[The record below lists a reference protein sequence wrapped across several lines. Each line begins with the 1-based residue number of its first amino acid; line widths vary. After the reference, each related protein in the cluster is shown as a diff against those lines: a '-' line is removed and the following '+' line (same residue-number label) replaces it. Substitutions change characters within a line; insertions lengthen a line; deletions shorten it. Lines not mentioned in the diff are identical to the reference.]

1 MDYLSRRR
9 HGRKLRIRHSK
20 SKKRSGYIKIYS
32 SSLCVAL
39 RAAVA
44 KRKKHQNRSSHTHPR
59 PDSCSVSVTIGTT
72 GIDYLIRIFTYK
84 NYTPLSAYLL
94 MLEMESM
101 EVMNVTAHN
110 NQNKLFYAI
119 AVNTSK
125 KSQLEIDLLRHKLYR
140 LASTKC
146 QSIAVEWPQKRFKQ
160 QPNIQ

>member
-1 MDYLSRRR
+1 M
-9 HGRKLRIRHSK
+9 
-20 SKKRSGYIKIYS
+20 
-32 SSLCVAL
+32 
-39 RAAVA
+39 
-44 KRKKHQNRSSHTHPR
+44 
-59 PDSCSVSVTIGTT
+59 
-72 GIDYLIRIFTYK
+72 IRIFTYK

-146 QSIAVEWPQKRFKQ
+146 ESIAVE
-160 QPNIQ
+160 